1 MNKICYIVERSILGD
16 FDIYKDYKTQDWLDE
31 YVEYGGAVHYTYAE
45 AKKELI
51 SVRIAD
57 KKNKIIEYTKELKE
71 MKKELKKLLTEQK
84 KEEEYGSVDTVNLNE
99 TNT

>member
-16 FDIYKDYKTQDWLDE
+16 F
-31 YVEYGGAVHYTYAE
+31 
-45 AKKELI
+45 
-51 SVRIAD
+51 
-57 KKNKIIEYTKELKE
+57 
-71 MKKELKKLLTEQK
+71 EQK